1 MIFPALLEGAM
12 DEREITIVKE
22 GRETPFSRGVLAQT
36 LSQAG
41 ARAEL
46 AHRIASEVRS
56 ELLAEERFT
65 VEEEEVL
72 ARVRSKLEKSDA
84 MVVGRLDKWRIL
96 RESSEPV
103 VVLVGGA
110 TGVGTSTL
118 AADVARR
125 LNIQSVI
132 GTDSIREV
140 LRRAISPDLLPLLH
154 KSSYEITADD
164 IRVPVAEEAMVL
176 FGFQEQSAQVAVGVE
191 AIVDRG
197 LKEGTNLVV
206 EGVHLVPEII
216 LERYRDHPNVCTLVV
231 YLSDRGAHRSRFYLR
246 ALGTAMRRPAEEYI
260 SHFKEIRQIHDYI
273 LESAARTGVQTVEN
287 LTIENTSDAAV
298 EIVTN
303 RVSGIAETARKRTS
317 SLLVE
322 SGTPRHGVPTS
333 RRERG

>member
-1 MIFPALLEGAM
+1 ME
-12 DEREITIVKE
+12 EREITIVKG
-22 GRETPFSRGVLAQT
+22 GRETPFSRGILAQT
-36 LSQAG
+36 LAQAG

-46 AHRIASEVRS
+46 AHRIASEVRA
-56 ELLAEERFT
+56 ELLAEERYT

-103 VVLVGGA
+103 VVLIGGA

-154 KSSYEITADD
+154 KSSYEITPED
-164 IRVPVAEEAMVL
+164 IRVPVDEEETVL
-176 FGFQEQSAQVAVGVE
+176 FGFRQQTAQVAVGVE

-197 LKEGTNLVV
+197 LKEGTNLVI

-216 LERYRDHPNVCTLVV
+216 LDRYRDHPNVCTLVV
-231 YLSDRGAHRSRFYLR
+231 YLSDCDVHRSRFYIR

-273 LESAARTGVQTVEN
+273 VESARRAGVQLVEN
-287 LTIENTSDAAV
+287 VAIENTSDAAV

-303 RVSGIAETARKRTS
+303 RVSGIAETARHRTDV
-317 SLLVE
+317 LLLDTH
-322 SGTPRHGVPTS
+322 TPRHGVPMS
-333 RRERG
+333 RAKRG

>member
-1 MIFPALLEGAM
+1 ME
-12 DEREITIVKE
+12 EREITIVKG
-22 GRETPFSRGVLAQT
+22 GRETPFSRGILAQT
-36 LSQAG
+36 LAQAG

-46 AHRIASEVRS
+46 AHRIASEVRA
-56 ELLAEERFT
+56 ELLAEERYT

-84 MVVGRLDKWRIL
+84 IVVGRLDKWRIL

-103 VVLVGGA
+103 VVLIGGA

-154 KSSYEITADD
+154 KSSYEITSKD
-164 IRVPVAEEAMVL
+164 IRVPVDEEETVL
-176 FGFQEQSAQVAVGVE
+176 FGFRQQTAQVAVGVE

-197 LKEGTNLVV
+197 LKEGTNLVI

-216 LERYRDHPNVCTLVV
+216 LDRYRDHPNVCTLVV
-231 YLSDRGAHRSRFYLR
+231 YLSDDDVHRSRFYIR

-260 SHFKEIRQIHDYI
+260 SHFREIRQIHDYI
-273 LESAARTGVQTVEN
+273 VQSARRAGVQLVEN
-287 LTIENTSDAAV
+287 VAIENTSDAAV

-303 RVSGIAETARKRTS
+303 RVSGIAETARHRTDI
-317 SLLVE
+317 LLLDTH
-322 SGTPRHGVPTS
+322 TPRHGVPMS
-333 RRERG
+333 RTERG

>member
-1 MIFPALLEGAM
+1 M
-12 DEREITIVKE
+12 DEREITIVRG
-22 GRETPFSRGVLAQT
+22 GRETPFSRGILAQT
-36 LSQAG
+36 LAQAG
-41 ARAEL
+41 ARPEL
-46 AHRIASEVRS
+46 AHQIAGEVRS
-56 ELLAEERFT
+56 ELLAEQRFT

-72 ARVRSKLEKSDA
+72 ARVRDKLIKKDA
-84 MVVGRLDKWRIL
+84 IVVGRLDKWRVL
-96 RESSEPV
+96 RESTEPI
-103 VVLVGGA
+103 VVLIGGA

-154 KSSYEITADD
+154 KSSYEIKREDV
-164 IRVPVAEEAMVL
+164 RVPVEEETVL
-176 FGFQEQSAQVAVGVE
+176 FGFRQQASQVAVGVE

-216 LERYRDHPNVCTLVV
+216 LNRYRDHPNVCPLVV
-231 YLSDRGAHRSRFYLR
+231 YLSNEHVHRSRFYIR

-260 SHFKEIRQIHDYI
+260 SYFREIRQIHDYI
-273 LESAARTGVQTVEN
+273 VESSVRAGVQAVEN
-287 LTIENTSDAAV
+287 ISIENTSDAAV

-303 RVSGIAETARKRTS
+303 RVSGIAERAGRRAA
-317 SLLVE
+317 SLLLDPSPPRRGVPISRTE
-322 SGTPRHGVPTS
+322 SG
-333 RRERG
+333 